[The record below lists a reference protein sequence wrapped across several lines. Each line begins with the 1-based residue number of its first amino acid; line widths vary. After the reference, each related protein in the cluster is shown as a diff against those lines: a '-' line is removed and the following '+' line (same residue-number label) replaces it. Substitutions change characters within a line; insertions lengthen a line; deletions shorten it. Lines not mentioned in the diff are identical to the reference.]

1 MPYRIKGDNKE
12 LPMVHEKIAR
22 IKSKIT
28 KIIDDENVCSS
39 AIYIRKLQNNS
50 KLFFEKKIRFAKM
63 FHEMDRSQKIRK
75 IIGINE
81 INYKCN

>member
-1 MPYRIKGDNKE
+1 MMKMFVQV
-12 LPMVHEKIAR
+12 L
-22 IKSKIT
+22 ST
-28 KIIDDENVCSS
+28 LEN
-39 AIYIRKLQNNS
+39 YKNS